1 MTPVLN
7 VFWIPSVLAAW
18 PAAWL
23 IENIRGRFGMAASPT
38 LDRIGLVGI
47 LLIHILTLLLVFLS
61 MRTLHRNAIAHRH
74 ENRWMACCASPTF
87 CIAIWLLVQPFVL
100 ALLGW
105 PELFG
110 QMEGVAGHWTGTLVL
125 SAVPTVLFLLVL
137 FDRSG
142 WRCLK
147 GNVLGIVLVG
157 VSVATESISWLIQR
171 DIGMVSLI
179 PWGNQRLEGAVWK
192 DTFWLCVTLVSAG
205 AITSW
210 ILPYWMIWV
219 TGAGKM
225 EPTFADHIQR
235 LWRRAGVRPP
245 RVLLWPT
252 GCRFSNAAIVGGFR
266 GKRLLITDRLLLN
279 YTMRQIEWIVLHEIA
294 HVRRFHSWVRLL
306 PAWIG
311 VPALLGTLPTLEG
324 WLLVFAMLSIGLV
337 FGILVIATCWWTEM
351 DADRAAIRMGERW
364 FGMNPEEAASQ
375 YIQVLGRIY
384 RDNRME
390 RTSWTHPSLQQR
402 IAPYQSPMAC

>member
-1 MTPVLN
+1 MISVLN

-23 IENIRGRFGMAASPT
+23 IESIRGRLGLSGSPT
-38 LDRIGLVGI
+38 LDRVGLVGM
-47 LLIHILTLLLVFLS
+47 LLIDILTLLLVFLS
-61 MRTLHRNAIAHRH
+61 MRTLHRNAVAHRSR
-74 ENRWMACCASPTF
+74 NRWMATCASPTG
-87 CIAIWLLVQPFVL
+87 CIAMWLLVQPFVL

-110 QMEGVAGHWTGTLVL
+110 QMEGVAGHWTGKLIL

-137 FDRSG
+137 FDRFG
-142 WRCLK
+142 WKCLK
-147 GNVLGIVLVG
+147 GNGLGLVLIV
-157 VSVATESISWLIQR
+157 VSFATESMAWLFQR
-171 DIGMVSLI
+171 DIALVSLL

-192 DTFWLCVTLVSAG
+192 DTFWLCATLVAAG
-205 AITSW
+205 AISSW
-210 ILPYWMIWV
+210 LLPYWMIWV

-225 EPTFADHIQR
+225 EPTFAGHIMG
-235 LWRRAGVRPP
+235 LWRRAGTRPP

-252 GCRFSNAAIVGGFR
+252 GCRYSNAAIVSGFR

-294 HVRRFHSWVRLL
+294 HVRRYHSYVRLL

-311 VPALLGTLPTLEG
+311 VPALLGALQTLDG
-324 WLLVFAMLSIGLV
+324 WLLVLAMLSIGVV

-351 DADRAAIRMGERW
+351 DADRGAIRMGARW
-364 FGMNPEEAASQ
+364 FGLNHEEAASE
-375 YIQVLGRIY
+375 YIHVLSRIY

-402 IAPYQSPMAC
+402 IAPYQSPVAC